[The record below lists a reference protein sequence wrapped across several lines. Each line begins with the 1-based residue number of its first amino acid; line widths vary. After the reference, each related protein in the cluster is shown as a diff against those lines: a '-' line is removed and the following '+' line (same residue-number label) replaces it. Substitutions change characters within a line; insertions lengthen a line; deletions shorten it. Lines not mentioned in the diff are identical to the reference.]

1 MSQPRF
7 SPGRFP
13 VVIAVIGAA
22 AIAATVAMPAEAQDE
37 AALRAFF
44 EGKRIGLKIDMP
56 GTSDGVDVRADS
68 GRPLDYQH
76 YGDRLKSYG
85 AAIRAGESATVTYLK
100 VKKDLIELH
109 LDGGGFGTFG
119 DDSST
124 SVNMPHVDKSSRE
137 KDLEKKI
144 KDEDD
149 SGRRRRMERERDD
162 LRDDRE
168 RENRRIDAERAVVE
182 ERKKERIAELRL
194 RGGSRFNLRY
204 DSAVPRGIR
213 PDEVMAALAEYV
225 DFSTAGA
232 PAFSDVRQDPSA
244 ADLRPAGGGFPRK
257 GMTRAEAERELGRAV
272 ESSERRDGSFTVVT
286 VVFLRTDLRITAD
299 FIEDVLI
306 RYGTTSR

>member
-1 MSQPRF
+1 MREPSF
-7 SPGRFP
+7 SPVRFP
-13 VVIAVIGAA
+13 AVISVIGAA
-22 AIAATVAMPAEAQDE
+22 AIVATVAMPAQAQDE

-44 EGKRIGLKIDMP
+44 EGKRVALKLDMP

-85 AAIRAGESATVTYLK
+85 AAIRAGESATVTYIK
-100 VKKDLIELH
+100 VKKDLIEFH

-124 SVNMPHVDKSSRE
+124 SVYIPHVDKGSRE
-137 KDLEKKI
+137 KDLEKRI
-144 KDEDD
+144 KDEND
-149 SGRRRRMERERDD
+149 SDRRRRMEREREE

-168 RENRRIDAERAVVE
+168 RENRRIDAERVVAE
-182 ERKKERIAELRL
+182 ERKKERIADLRL

-232 PAFSDVRQDPSA
+232 PARTDVREEPSPV
-244 ADLRPAGGGFPRK
+244 DSRPAGGAFPHK
-257 GMTRAEAERELGRAV
+257 GMTRAEAERDFGKPV

-286 VVFLRTDLRITAD
+286 LVFLRTDQRITAD
-299 FIEDVLI
+299 FIDDVMI

>member
-168 RENRRIDAERAVVE
+168 RENRRIDAERAVAE

-204 DSAVPRGIR
+204 EGSIPPGVRAED
-213 PDEVMAALAEYV
+213 VMVALSEYV
-225 DFSTAGA
+225 DFGPLDDRVAALPDA
-232 PAFSDVRQDPSA
+232 P
-244 ADLRPAGGGFPRK
+244 GGEVLPHK
-257 GMTRAEAERELGRAV
+257 GMLRAEAERAFGRPVDSSNRHVGELVITTLVFAV
-272 ESSERRDGSFTVVT
+272 GGQQ
-286 VVFLRTDLRITAD
+286 ITAD
-299 FIEDVLI
+299 FVDDVMV
-306 RYGTTSR
+306 RYTITSK

>member
-13 VVIAVIGAA
+13 VVIAIIGAA
-22 AIAATVAMPAEAQDE
+22 AIAATVATPAEAQDE

-124 SVNMPHVDKSSRE
+124 SVNMLHVDKSSRE

-168 RENRRIDAERAVVE
+168 RENRRIDAERAVAE

-213 PDEVMAALAEYV
+213 PDEVMRRWR
-225 DFSTAGA
+225 STWI
-232 PAFSDVRQDPSA
+232 SR
-244 ADLRPAGGGFPRK
+244 RPARRRSSMSGRILHLPTRGRQAAGF
-257 GMTRAEAERELGRAV
+257 RARG
-272 ESSERRDGSFTVVT
+272 
-286 VVFLRTDLRITAD
+286 
-299 FIEDVLI
+299 
-306 RYGTTSR
+306 